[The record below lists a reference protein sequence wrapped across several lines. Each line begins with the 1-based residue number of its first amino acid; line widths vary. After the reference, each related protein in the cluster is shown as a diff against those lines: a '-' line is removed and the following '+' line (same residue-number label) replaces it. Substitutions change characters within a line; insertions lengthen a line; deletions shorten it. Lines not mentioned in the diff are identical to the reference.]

1 MESVGGKI
9 CVEKMSMPKVNRE
22 YKKLFRLYKRVDIER
37 EIILISDSKGLTI
50 KNIIP

>member
-1 MESVGGKI
+1 
-9 CVEKMSMPKVNRE
+9 MSMPKVNRE

-50 KNIIP
+50 KKHNTMTIREEN